1 MPAFMS
7 TRPRAHVAARV
18 VSDAGTTPTIRTW
31 QHPGGQPDGESC
43 PSASSSE
50 HDPNHHLTS
59 SASGR
64 VQAQQGSCMRS
75 TGIGLVHAAE
85 RVGKVNRIGIGVT
98 LAGKL
103 VIFRSRSRIWR
114 DGIEAAHGFAETPLN
129 RNEQLALERIKQPL
143 N

>member
-7 TRPRAHVAARV
+7 TRHRAHVAARV

-59 SASGR
+59 SARRNFIVLLGDAAASIPASSSR
-64 VQAQQGSCMRS
+64 APNPLTCYLRMLFVQAARAV
-75 TGIGLVHAAE
+75 L
-85 RVGKVNRIGIGVT
+85 
-98 LAGKL
+98 
-103 VIFRSRSRIWR
+103 
-114 DGIEAAHGFAETPLN
+114 
-129 RNEQLALERIKQPL
+129 
-143 N
+143 

>member
-1 MPAFMS
+1 MKSPTQTMGARSFS
-7 TRPRAHVAARV
+7 TGAIAHISARV
-18 VSDAGTTPTIRTW
+18 VSVCGTTPTTRTW

-64 VQAQQGSCMRS
+64 VQVQQGSCMRS
-75 TGIGLVHAAE
+75 TGIRLVHAAE

-103 VIFRSRSRIWR
+103 EILRPRSHVGRKCV
-114 DGIEAAHGFAETPLN
+114 DAAHRFAKLPAYV
-129 RNEQLALERIKQPL
+129 AL
-143 N
+143 